1 MALNLFILFSSI
13 FIIEGKHFNGGTIN
27 WAPINPYNNSTS
39 VPITIT
45 QTYSWT
51 YPYIKCATNVPTS
64 TPGWGG
70 ANFNLTCIV
79 DCSTD
84 CGYSAKPI
92 NILTDCTSASTSLSM
107 LSSTKSKNL
116 TLNAGAHFYL
126 AYLGTAWVAL
136 NYPPK
141 SDLEWSIVTLI
152 DLRMRPDGFLNTPPV
167 ATVVS
172 PQYAFVNRTIQIQI
186 PVSDANVGDDVR
198 CRWSTYT
205 SGTRRKRSNV
215 KQPLVPK
222 SIAPFLESPQK
233 ATEFLHIRK
242 KRDRDDC
249 DDRCE
254 KNCKCDCDGCKG
266 TDCGNDNEKCNS
278 NSGCQKTTTIA
289 STTTSQT
296 VATTTTIATTTVE
309 TTTTETAGTLKSTS
323 SFPVRQALDEC
334 GGICYPDS
342 LPNGTTLTNC
352 TITFTGTRAGV

>member
-1 MALNLFILFSSI
+1 
-13 FIIEGKHFNGGTIN
+13 
-27 WAPINPYNNSTS
+27 
-39 VPITIT
+39 
-45 QTYSWT
+45 
-51 YPYIKCATNVPTS
+51 
-64 TPGWGG
+64 
-70 ANFNLTCIV
+70 
-79 DCSTD
+79 
-84 CGYSAKPI
+84 
-92 NILTDCTSASTSLSM
+92 M

-242 KRDRDDC
+242 KEIVMIVMIDVR
-249 DDRCE
+249 
-254 KNCKCDCDGCKG
+254 KIVNV
-266 TDCGNDNEKCNS
+266 
-278 NSGCQKTTTIA
+278 
-289 STTTSQT
+289 T
-296 VATTTTIATTTVE
+296 VMDVKALIVGMITRNARVILVVKKQQRSLAQLLRKRSRRQLQLLLQQSKQQL
-309 TTTTETAGTLKSTS
+309 LKQ
-323 SFPVRQALDEC
+323 REH
-334 GGICYPDS
+334 
-342 LPNGTTLTNC
+342 
-352 TITFTGTRAGV
+352 